1 MACRLSPTGAYPQ
14 PSSCRPANSARPAD
28 KWSPSIRALSKP
40 HRKWMQTLPNNPD
53 SAVAMTRAAD
63 RGGTVGH
70 TGHPSSTEKWKS
82 DDRNLVTLDGAS
94 ARRTFGRRLLRRH
107 HRNGVPVPG
116 NAPDGAVTNERRLE
130 LAIAAALLL
139 FLSAGLAFAEMPV
152 GKVGRSPTDAP
163 AKPTAATEDALREQ
177 AIGDCERIWDR
188 GTHMTKQEWSRTCR
202 RVQTRLQ
209 RLDVR

>member
-1 MACRLSPTGAYPQ
+1 
-14 PSSCRPANSARPAD
+14 
-28 KWSPSIRALSKP
+28 
-40 HRKWMQTLPNNPD
+40 MQTLPSNPD
-53 SAVAMTRAAD
+53 SAAAMSHAAD
-63 RGGTVGH
+63 RDETAGHVGH
-70 TGHPSSTEKWKS
+70 PASAQKWKS
-82 DDRNLVTLDGAS
+82 DGRNLVTLDGAG
-94 ARRTFGRRLLRRH
+94 ARRTFGGWLLRRH
-107 HRNGVPVPG
+107 HRSGVPVPG
-116 NAPDGAVTNERRLE
+116 HALGRPVADERRLE

-163 AKPTAATEDALREQ
+163 AKPTAASEDAIREQ

-209 RLDVR
+209 RLDVK